1 MGEAAEVILSLL
13 FDLAGPF
20 VFERF
25 AKSSL
30 RWLRVW

>member
-1 MGEAAEVILSLL
+1 MWEVAELALSLL
-13 FDLAGPF
+13 FDLVGPF

-25 AKSSL
+25 AESSL